1 MGKME
6 SEYST
11 LSLSGMHLENLD
23 RYMEDHFEDSEKAI
37 ETGRSKKTTE
47 PGVVS

>member
-1 MGKME
+1 
-6 SEYST
+6 
-11 LSLSGMHLENLD
+11 MHLENLD